1 MSPMVARDPI
11 TAKNLFAPAGT
22 GLRWY
27 WQLAAVCAAAAI
39 VFSRQPDAL
48 LHAQF
53 FAEDGHVW
61 FADAYNRGW
70 FASLFRAQDGYFQ
83 TLPRLAA
90 ALALLAPLTFAPLV
104 MNLAGLL
111 IQILPVPLLLSTRLW
126 RLGSLSLRAAL
137 ALTYLAMPNRSE
149 MNVTIEEGQW
159 HLALVACLLLLCS
172 PPARRSWKVLDI
184 AVFVLCGLTGPFAIV
199 LVPIAALRLWLRR
212 ERLVLW
218 PLCILVC
225 TAAVQTWALFA
236 THRDYWP
243 LGASAERL
251 VRIVA
256 GQVFLGTILGSNAL
270 GARDIMPFLICI
282 AIAGLLLMA
291 YCFFNACLEWRLF
304 LIFSSMVFAASLC
317 APFTPQLHPG
327 SAAWGQ
333 LAGTPGIRYWFFPT
347 LAFTWTLV
355 WYLMGRPH
363 RRFCKGV
370 GAALMAM
377 MVIGFFRDWRIP
389 EPKDARFDTYV
400 DILKAS
406 APGTLLTIPE
416 NPNGWTIQLVKH

>member
-1 MSPMVARDPI
+1 MVAREAIAAESPS
-11 TAKNLFAPAGT
+11 APAQT
-22 GLRWY
+22 ALCWY
-27 WQLAAVCAAAAI
+27 WQIAAVLAATAI
-39 VFSRQPDAL
+39 VFSRQPAAL

-70 FASLFRAQDGYFQ
+70 FVSLFRAQDGYFQ

-104 MNLAGLL
+104 MNFAGLL
-111 IQILPVPLLLSTRLW
+111 IQILPVPLLLSTRLR
-126 RLGSLSLRAAL
+126 RLGPLSLRATL

-159 HLALVACLLLLCS
+159 HLALVACLLLVCS
-172 PPARRSWKVLDI
+172 PPPGRAWKLLDI
-184 AVFVLCGLTGPFAIV
+184 AVFVLCGLTGPFAI
-199 LVPIAALRLWLRR
+199 LLPPIAALRLWLGR
-212 ERLVLW
+212 ERLGLW
-218 PLCILVC
+218 PLCILVG
-225 TAAVQTWALFA
+225 TAAVQAWALLA

-270 GARDIMPFLICI
+270 GARDIMPFLLCVALAGSLLI
-282 AIAGLLLMA
+282 AN
-291 YCFFNACLEWRLF
+291 CFVNAELEWRLF
-304 LIFSSMVFAASLC
+304 LIFSTVVFAASLC
-317 APFTPQLHPG
+317 APFTPQLRPG

-363 RRFCKGV
+363 RRFCQGV
-370 GAALMAM
+370 GATLMVM
-377 MVIGFFRDWRIP
+377 MLTGVFRDWRIP
-389 EPKDARFDTYV
+389 EPKDAHFDSYV
-400 DILKAS
+400 AILKGS

-416 NPNGWTIQLVKH
+416 NPDGWTIQLVKH